1 MRLAA
6 ALAKASRIGPCLLP
20 HVSSKGAAE
29 MEDKT
34 IHDFFGLDLA
44 ITWQMAEP
52 EASRLNR
59 TVHDLLV
66 GL

>member
-1 MRLAA
+1 
-6 ALAKASRIGPCLLP
+6 
-20 HVSSKGAAE
+20 VSSKGAAE